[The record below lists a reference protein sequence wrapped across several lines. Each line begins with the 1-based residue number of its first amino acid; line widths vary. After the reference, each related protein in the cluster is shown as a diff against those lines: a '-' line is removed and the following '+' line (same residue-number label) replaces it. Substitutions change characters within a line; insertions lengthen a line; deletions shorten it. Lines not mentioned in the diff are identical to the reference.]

1 MRRLSVLLAA
11 LLSACATMDHER
23 VEGWPELEIVEH
35 RVPAEMMLERC
46 RKYAGFGSVPLAC
59 SEFNLVTRRCD
70 IWLSQSMSWSAI
82 VEHERLHCRGYDHVG
97 ETNMRDFLARYQ
109 AATGATRQGLAAARR
124 AD

>member
-1 MRRLSVLLAA
+1 
-11 LLSACATMDHER
+11 MDHER
-23 VEGWPELEIVEH
+23 VEGWPELEIIEH
-35 RVPAEMMLERC
+35 HVPAEVMLQRC

-59 SEFNLVTRRCD
+59 AEFNLAVRRCD
-70 IWLSQSMSWSAI
+70 IWLSQGFAWPSI

-109 AATGATRQGLAAARR
+109 AAIGATGEGVAAARS

>member
-11 LLSACATMDHER
+11 LVSACSTMDHER
-23 VEGWPELEIVEH
+23 VEGWPQLQIVEH
-35 RVPAEMMLERC
+35 YVPAETMLQRC

-59 SEFNLVTRRCD
+59 AEFNLVARRCD
-70 IWLSQSMSWSAI
+70 IWLSQSMAWPSL

-109 AATGATRQGLAAARR
+109 AATGASREGVAAARS